1 MPLPQ
6 EVKLLQWGL
15 LLLLCVGCAVN
26 PITGD
31 EELMLYPEDKDLA
44 IGRKYAPKVEK
55 ALGGKIDNEELQN
68 YIDRVGQRIARF
80 SHRPDLQYHFVAVN
94 EETVNAL
101 ALPGGHIYIQKGMLQ
116 KLTSEA
122 QLAALLGHE
131 VAHVVAR
138 DSAAALSRMQVFDL
152 LLYAS
157 IAADAPGSAVR
168 AAQYTRF
175 FLALRYSREDEREAD
190 LTGLDY
196 MVAAGYDPHG
206 VLELMQTLEQESTVR
221 PLEFFSTHPSPKN
234 RMAYLTR
241 EIQTKYQSRKELRVG
256 KDEYKTM
263 VLQHVTRRRPN

>member
-1 MPLPQ
+1 MSLSHEIALP
-6 EVKLLQWGL
+6 KGAL
-15 LLLLCVGCAVN
+15 LLSLCIGCAVN

-55 ALGGKIDNEELQN
+55 ALGGKIDNEELQT

-94 EETVNAL
+94 EDAVNAL
-101 ALPGGHIYIQKGMLQ
+101 ALPGGYIYVLKGML
-116 KLTSEA
+116 KELRSEA

-157 IAADAPGSAVR
+157 IIADAPGSAVS

-196 MVAAGYDPHG
+196 MVAAGYDPGG

-234 RMAYLTR
+234 RISYLTR
-241 EIQTKYQSRKELRVG
+241 EVQRKYRGRKDLKIG
-256 KDEYKTM
+256 KDEYQTM
-263 VLQHVTRRRPN
+263 VLRHISRRRPS